1 MLFYNLT
8 ISPLRS
14 VLCIALL
21 LISFSGRSLTCV
33 ALATGNWEVSGT
45 WSCGRTPTCGDSVVI
60 PAFRTVTI
68 TTQLDYTGCG
78 GPMAINIFGELHFQ
92 SGKKLKLACGSVLY
106 VQTGGSVTG
115 GGGGG
120 TSNLIEICGANAWT
134 SGMGDVSGPA
144 TITSG
149 GVTPVPVELLY
160 FKGAVTPNSTI
171 ELKWATATETNNDHF
186 VVERSRDGK
195 NFNEVIK
202 VDPNGT
208 GFSLITQNYITWDYN
223 PYPGLSYYR
232 LKQVDKNSAFEIFD
246 MISVRTDKK
255 SQVLIYPNPTA
266 SSLNI
271 EATEDF
277 ENAALR
283 ILNFF
288 GQEVINTTLMN
299 DQRSIDL
306 TDLPSGIY
314 YILLDNGIEVNKN
327 RFSIQK

>member
-1 MLFYNLT
+1 MLQKATTYKGIL
-8 ISPLRS
+8 I
-14 VLCIALL
+14 LL
-21 LISFSGRSLTCV
+21 SFLFFANTSNAATCV
-33 ALATGNWEVSGT
+33 ALVTGNWETPAT

-60 PAFRTVTI
+60 PALRVVTI

-78 GPMAINIFGELHFQ
+78 APMAINVFGELHFDT
-92 SGKKLKLACGSVLY
+92 GKKLELACGSVVY

-120 TSNLIEICGANAWT
+120 SSNLIEICNTVAWT
-134 SGMGDVSGPA
+134 AGSGNVGGPA

-149 GVTPVPVELLY
+149 GVTPVPVELLF
-160 FKGAVTPNSTI
+160 FKGSLTPNSNI
-171 ELKWATATETNNDHF
+171 ELKWATATETNNSHF

-195 NFNEVIK
+195 NFSEVVK
-202 VDPNGT
+202 VNPNGT
-208 GFSLITQNYITWDYN
+208 GFSLITQNYITWDYS

-232 LKQVDKNSAFEIFD
+232 LRQVDKNGDFEIFD

-271 EATEDF
+271 EATEDY
-277 ENAALR
+277 ENASLR
-283 ILNFF
+283 ILNFV
-288 GQEVINTTLMN
+288 GQEVINTTLLS

-306 TDLPSGIY
+306 SDLPSGIY
-314 YILLDNGIEVNKN
+314 YLLLDNGIEVNKS